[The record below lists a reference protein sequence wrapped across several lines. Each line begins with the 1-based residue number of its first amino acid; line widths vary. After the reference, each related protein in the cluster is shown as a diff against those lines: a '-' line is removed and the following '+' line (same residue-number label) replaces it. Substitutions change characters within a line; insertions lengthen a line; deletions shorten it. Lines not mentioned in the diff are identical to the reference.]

1 MLLLPESWP
10 DETLYSLL
18 ARIALVNGST
28 NHVELVRNLLGV
40 KRATSVISAS
50 INLSHFCDVTRNM
63 YGSPREVLQ
72 NFSVLVARARL
83 GELDGSTLAEIE
95 CGALAPPLVDMVFGG
110 NGHWRLCA
118 RCAEYDAKTYGIA
131 YWHQAHQLPTSYY

>member
-95 CGALAPPLVDMVFGG
+95 CGALAAC
-110 NGHWRLCA
+110 R
-118 RCAEYDAKTYGIA
+118 
-131 YWHQAHQLPTSYY
+131 S